1 MNDLAKMAEQILT
14 RATSGYVRETATS
27 VRRPADVLA
36 RRREARVAAYLN
48 SDLYLVLIER
58 SHGETYA
65 PEVQWP
71 EMVSKRMALDHLS
84 QSDMMGD
91 VVVISVPADGKR
103 LDVSKQFA
111 TDLAI
116 HLANEGHDADFI
128 LNYRF
133 VGTHLTNQD
142 VDALCGGWAQ

>member
-1 MNDLAKMAEQILT
+1 MPNHLARPADTALT
-14 RATSGYVRETATS
+14 VSGYVRETAAS
-27 VRRPADVLA
+27 VRRPADVMA
-36 RRREARVAAYLN
+36 RRREARIAPYLN
-48 SDLYLVLIER
+48 SDLYLILVER

-71 EMVSKRMALDHLS
+71 AMVSKRMALDHLA
-84 QSDMMGD
+84 QNATMGD

-116 HLANEGHDADFI
+116 RLADEGHGADFI
-128 LNYRF
+128 VNFPF

-142 VDALCGGWAQ
+142 VDAICGGWAA